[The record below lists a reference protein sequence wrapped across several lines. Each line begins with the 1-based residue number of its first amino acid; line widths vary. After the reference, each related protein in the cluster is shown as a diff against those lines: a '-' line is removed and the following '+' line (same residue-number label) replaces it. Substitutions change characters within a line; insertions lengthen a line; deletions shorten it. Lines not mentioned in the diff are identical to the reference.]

1 MYKKG
6 KFSNR
11 FFIVTAVALILIV
24 GVVAQNL
31 TNDSDSTTSPSR
43 DLAQNVEATSQN
55 RSPPPEEGTTSNGE
69 TNNGTATANSD
80 EIMNADN
87 YVKEK
92 VKKDFIKDFVEK
104 EDISEKDIKS
114 IEQIDLANPPEE
126 VKLGKEIEDTNV
138 AIFQVDYE
146 KQNESKKLFVVTY
159 SGEEF
164 KVPLKLVPATAIEY
178 LNFGEAETTKGSA
191 YLKTATNV
199 KTSEKNG
206 YVMMDY
212 GSITGLSTS
221 LEVLESS
228 GGVIEIIVY
237 INGEDV
243 GLRNTIYSPELGTNK
258 DYDKESKD
266 VIKFEPGDII
276 SVYVKVNGKMVWT
289 NVINLVKIQIEE

>member
-164 KVPLKLVPATAIEY
+164 KVPLKLKPATAIEY
-178 LNFGEAETTKGSA
+178 LNFGEAERVDGSA

>member
-1 MYKKG
+1 MVLLKKSLLKNKEG
-6 KFSNR
+6 KFGNR
-11 FFIVTAVALILIV
+11 FFIITAVALILIV
-24 GVVAQNL
+24 GVVAQTL
-31 TNDSDSTTSPSR
+31 TNDSNLTASPPAQPQGEGSTAPESS
-43 DLAQNVEATSQN
+43 ATSQ
-55 RSPPPEEGTTSNGE
+55 T
-69 TNNGTATANSD
+69 SD
-80 EIMNADN
+80 EIMNADD

-92 VKKDFIKDFVEK
+92 VKQDFVKDFIEK
-104 EDISEKDIKS
+104 EDISESDIAS
-114 IEQIDLANPPEE
+114 ITPVDLANPPEE

-146 KQNESKKLFVVTY
+146 KQNESKRLFVVTY

-178 LNFGEAETTKGSA
+178 LNFGEAEKIEGSA

-221 LEVLESS
+221 LEVFESS
-228 GGVIEIIVY
+228 GGVIEVMVY
-237 INGEDV
+237 VNGEDV
-243 GLRNTIYSPELGTNK
+243 GLRNTIYSPELGINK

-266 VIKFEPGDII
+266 VIKFKPGDVV
-276 SVYVKVNGKMVWT
+276 SVYVKVNGKITWT

>member
-164 KVPLKLVPATAIEY
+164 KVPLKLKPATAIEY
-178 LNFGEAETTKGSA
+178 LNFGEAERVDGSA

-237 INGEDV
+237 VNGENV